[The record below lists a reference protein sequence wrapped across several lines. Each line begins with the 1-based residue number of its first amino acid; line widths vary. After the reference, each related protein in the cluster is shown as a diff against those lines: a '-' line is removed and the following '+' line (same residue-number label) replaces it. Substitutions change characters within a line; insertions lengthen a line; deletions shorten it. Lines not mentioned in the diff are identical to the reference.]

1 MAKKRTTRRRS
12 NPTPPA
18 GFDPRQPVPVV
29 VTDDDNTDPGYVPAA
44 EAATAEERP
53 VVTAGVDVTKKGPVP
68 TIVAHCVDH
77 TPIRDL
83 RKCARLMVQR
93 WQHLPPAAAAE
104 ALALVSD
111 DELDAIMR
119 TQLQPKFG
127 ERLGQLLDD
136 ARQRD
141 AADRRRRERARA
153 TKPEAARS

>member
-18 GFDPRQPVPVV
+18 ESEQPQAVV
-29 VTDDDNTDPGYVPAA
+29 VTDDENTDPQYVPAA
-44 EAATAEERP
+44 EAATEEAAEPAPRKANP
-53 VVTAGVDVTKKGPVP
+53 LP
-68 TIVAHCVDH
+68 TVVAHCVDH

-83 RKCARLMVQR
+83 RKCARLLVQR
-93 WQHLPPAAAAE
+93 WQNLPPAAAAA
-104 ALALVSD
+104 ALELVSD
-111 DELDAIMR
+111 DELDSIMR